1 VKKYTKLILAP
12 HADDDVLGCGGIL
25 DSDCFVVYCGLDESG
40 IQGRPSQEER
50 VREIEDVVAVTRHG
64 FEILE
69 NPVNQY
75 AKCNL
80 ISDFERVINDHEPL
94 EVYVCHPS
102 YNQDHKEVYDA
113 AMVAL
118 RPHDKNYFVGRI
130 FVYEQP
136 HMLFWDNGGVD
147 FKPNYFVPIDVEKK
161 VKVYTLMESQVRSFR
176 GPDHVRAISKLRGGQ
191 SNCEYAE
198 AFQVLRWVK

>member
-1 VKKYTKLILAP
+1 MKKYTKLILAP

-118 RPHDKNYFVGRI
+118 RPHDKN
-130 FVYEQP
+130 
-136 HMLFWDNGGVD
+136 GGVD

>member
-1 VKKYTKLILAP
+1 MKKYTKLIIAP
-12 HADDDVLGCGGIL
+12 HVDDDVLGCGGIL
-25 DSDCFVVYCGLDESG
+25 DSDCFVVYCGLDESD
-40 IQGRPSQEER
+40 IPGRPPKEER
-50 VREIEDVVAVTRHG
+50 LREIEDVIGVTCHG
-64 FEILE
+64 FEVLE

-75 AKCNL
+75 KKCNL
-80 ISDFERVINDHEPL
+80 ISDFERVINDHKPL

-118 RPHDKNYFVGRI
+118 RPHDKNYFVRRV

-161 VKVYTLMESQVRSFR
+161 VKVYTLMKSQVRSFR
-176 GPDHVRAISKLRGGQ
+176 GTDHVKAISKLRGGQ
-191 SNCEYAE
+191 SNCKYAE